1 MVSKRVVQKNKKFYY
16 RRAKWS
22 AQEKITLE
30 DILVD
35 AHEQLGT
42 VGKRSFSVGS
52 GAEITGAA
60 FKVDNGLYLQI
71 ASYVPDESTSI
82 IDKSKR
88 SKQST
93 VSAQAAPDGKD
104 YIDGDVFVYIKGNHV
119 ILCPSG
125 IREQVA
131 ETYILNILRAVD
143 KKDIAKTFELDKVA
157 KTNKLRMIKE
167 EGVKE
172 IDLNTSLYEASLIHL
187 NRNNPKVSSI
197 KKAIADQV
205 IAIFGKDKDLNE
217 IKEKENVNVGVS
229 LKYDGR
235 AARSHQKDP
244 EFGVSGKK
252 RLERTAEQIISE
264 FESESENENGFT
276 IVTNAGNK
284 ITSDE
289 IRVSDSFRVDVLGK
303 SLSQSSAWKK
313 LKEYHDRLAADG
325 VFSK

>member
-1 MVSKRVVQKNKKFYY
+1 MVSKKVVQKNKKFYY
-16 RRAKWS
+16 RRAKWD

-35 AHEQLGT
+35 AHEQLET
-42 VGKRSFSVGS
+42 VGKRSFSVSSGS
-52 GAEITGAA
+52 EIRGAA
-60 FKVDNGLYLQI
+60 FKVDGGLYLQI
-71 ASYVPDESTSI
+71 ASYVPDEPTSI

-88 SKQST
+88 SKQSA
-93 VSAQAAPDGKD
+93 VSAQTAPEGKD
-104 YIDGDVFVYIKGNHV
+104 YIDGDVFVYIKGDHV

-125 IREQVA
+125 VREQVV
-131 ETYILNILRAVD
+131 ETYIWNILRAVD

-172 IDLNTSLYEASLIHL
+172 IDLDTSLYEASLIHL
-187 NRNNPKVSSI
+187 DRNNPKVSSI
-197 KKAIADQV
+197 KKVIADQV
-205 IAIFGKDKDLNE
+205 IAIFGKDKELNE
-217 IKEKENVNVGVS
+217 IKEKENVNVAIS

-235 AARSHQKDP
+235 AARSNQKDP
-244 EFGVSGKK
+244 EFGASGKK
-252 RLERTAEQIISE
+252 RLEKTAEQIISE
-264 FESESENENGFT
+264 FESYSENGFV
-276 IVTNAGNK
+276 IVTGAGNR
-284 ITSDE
+284 ITSNE

-313 LKEYHDRLAADG
+313 LKEYHDRLDTDG